1 MGCSGLGGRAK
12 EAGRVILLFIPARL
26 NSVSSALPVSSNP
39 RFKQPTALSL
49 WGSAFLLER
58 SFSFGMK
65 SNGFSHFVFEMV
77 PRGAGVQ

>member
-12 EAGRVILLFIPARL
+12 EAGRVILPFIRARL
-26 NSVSSALPVSSNP
+26 SSVSSALPVSSNP
-39 RFKQPTALSL
+39 RFKQPTTLSL

-58 SFSFGMK
+58 SFSFGIK
-65 SNGFSHFVFEMV
+65 SNDFSHFLYKMV